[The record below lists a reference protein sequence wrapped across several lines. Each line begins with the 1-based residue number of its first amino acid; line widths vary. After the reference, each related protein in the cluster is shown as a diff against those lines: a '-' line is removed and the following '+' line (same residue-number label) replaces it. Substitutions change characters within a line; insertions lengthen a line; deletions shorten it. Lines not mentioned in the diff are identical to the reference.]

1 MMKMFDSLTHPTL
14 SGKWLHG
21 SYDAGIDTLLSD
33 MKSAGFYKAMAV
45 GLPGVEGYNHADF
58 MKMCSGHQS
67 LIPVAAVGFSNDNV
81 MGELEEIKSIGY
93 RAIKIHPRLVG
104 MDPSDARL
112 GKLFAAAYSM
122 DLRVLYC
129 TYMHCRVSKYPHTDP
144 FYSLVKA
151 LSYAPDCKVML
162 MHGGDVQVMKY
173 AELVRHNTNLLLD
186 LSMTFMK
193 YEGSSVDE
201 DLTFLF
207 SSFDRRICL
216 GTDHPEWS
224 HLQLRTRFEEV
235 VAKTGIPEEKQKNIA
250 YENLERFI
258 GTDS

>member
-1 MMKMFDSLTHPTL
+1 
-14 SGKWLHG
+14 
-21 SYDAGIDTLLSD
+21 
-33 MKSAGFYKAMAV
+33 
-45 GLPGVEGYNHADF
+45 
-58 MKMCSGHQS
+58 
-67 LIPVAAVGFSNDNV
+67 
-81 MGELEEIKSIGY
+81 
-93 RAIKIHPRLVG
+93 
-104 MDPSDARL
+104 
-112 GKLFAAAYSM
+112 
-122 DLRVLYC
+122 
-129 TYMHCRVSKYPHTDP
+129 
-144 FYSLVKA
+144 
-151 LSYAPDCKVML
+151 
-162 MHGGDVQVMKY
+162 MKY